1 MENRPGGNEH
11 KLQHAT
17 ITLQHS
23 YSAPLERVFSEFA
36 DPVARARWS
45 APPQDV
51 LIYDEADFRV
61 GGKDV
66 FRCGPKGDPKFRG
79 ETRYLQI
86 VPNAHVVWSE
96 TVDMDGQRL
105 AVALTTL
112 DFERTEDGTNLTVTV
127 QMVSFAGL
135 DMIHGYES
143 GNKSALKNLSQHL
156 RNLPSD

>member
-1 MENRPGGNEH
+1 MIKLEH
-11 KLQHAT
+11 A
-17 ITLQHS
+17 

-36 DPVARARWS
+36 DPVARTRWS
-45 APPQDV
+45 APSNDA
-51 LIYDEADFRV
+51 LIYDETDFRV

-79 ETRYLQI
+79 ETHYLHI
-86 VPNAHVVWSE
+86 VSNAQVISSE

-127 QMVSFAGL
+127 QMVSFVGPG
-135 DMIHGYES
+135 MIHGYET
-143 GNKSALKNLSQHL
+143 GNKSALENLSQHL
-156 RNLPSD
+156 SNMRPA